1 MGHDNWNIVKS
12 INGLDM
18 ILLSRG
24 KNGQE
29 SNIPITK
36 DLKQVIEK
44 LKFYGGDRLFPFP
57 IFVNHLNYKEK
68 NNRLYDRSYANYR
81 NFLSRMAKKLRWKK
95 NVKSHTLRH
104 TFAMVMLNKYK
115 ICLLYTSPSPRDRQ
129 KSRMPSSA

>member
-44 LKFYGGDRLFPFP
+44 LKFTEVIAYSHFPYLLTILTTKRRIIDYMIGP
-57 IFVNHLNYKEK
+57 
-68 NNRLYDRSYANYR
+68 
-81 NFLSRMAKKLRWKK
+81 
-95 NVKSHTLRH
+95 
-104 TFAMVMLNKYK
+104 MLTTE
-115 ICLLYTSPSPRDRQ
+115 IS
-129 KSRMPSSA
+129 